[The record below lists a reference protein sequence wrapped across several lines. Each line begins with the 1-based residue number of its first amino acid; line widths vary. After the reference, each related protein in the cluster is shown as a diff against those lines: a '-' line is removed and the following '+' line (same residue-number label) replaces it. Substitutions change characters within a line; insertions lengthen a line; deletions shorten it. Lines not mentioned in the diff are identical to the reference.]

1 MKSHEGRVQH
11 THEFKIQCENHIER
25 YENNCIEKQFHFQ
38 FFKLFRGLYDSSC
51 MILLVYKLFQQCHLD
66 YLICA

>member
-51 MILLVYKLFQQCHLD
+51 I
-66 YLICA
+66 